1 MIENSTELQVK
12 PISIYKV
19 TNKVNGKCYIGQTCG
34 SVDRRFSQH
43 CYDANKNKKKTP
55 FHSAIRKYGKENFS
69 HDLILIC
76 NDAMSNYYEDAVMNL
91 YDSHISNGNG
101 YNAAM
106 PLDHFRSIST
116 SAFCEEH
123 GNAKL
128 TNDEVKS
135 IIDDVTISTISASK
149 KYNVSPS
156 TIKNI
161 RYGSGWGK
169 IGIQKKSVGS
179 YKQNIKSGEN
189 HHACVIS
196 DEIRSIV
203 KKDLTT
209 NTSILA
215 KKYNISQP
223 LVRLIRG
230 AQKSIAKLRV
240 ISDDVAQYALDNPEI
255 ANSVL
260 SEKLKISSATISRIK
275 TGKQFPHLVSSATQ
289 DQWNIFFLKQK
300 KATGKFFK
308 D

>member
-1 MIENSTELQVK
+1 MKTSTKSQVK

-43 CYDANKNKKKTP
+43 CYDANKNKKKNP

-69 HDLILIC
+69 HDLILVC
-76 NDAMSNYYEDAVMNL
+76 NDAMSNYYENAIMNL
-91 YDSHISNGNG
+91 YDSHISNGKG

-128 TNDEVKS
+128 TNYDVKS
-135 IIDDVTISTISASK
+135 IIDDVTLSTSCAAK
-149 KYNVSPS
+149 KYNVSTG
-156 TIKNI
+156 TIKKI
-161 RYGSGWGK
+161 RYGDAWGRV
-169 IGIQKKSVGS
+169 GIQKKPVGS
-179 YKQNIKSGEN
+179 YKKNNKSGED

-196 DEIRSIV
+196 DEIRIII
-203 KKDLTT
+203 KNDFTT
-209 NTSILA
+209 NTSTLA
-215 KKYNISQP
+215 KRYGIDKSNVSS
-223 LVRLIRG
+223 IRG

-240 ISDDVAQYALDNPEI
+240 ISDDVAQYALDNPEV

-260 SEKLKISSATISRIK
+260 SKKLNISGATISRIK

-289 DQWNIFFLKQK
+289 DQWDIFFLKQK
-300 KATGKFFK
+300 KATGKLFK